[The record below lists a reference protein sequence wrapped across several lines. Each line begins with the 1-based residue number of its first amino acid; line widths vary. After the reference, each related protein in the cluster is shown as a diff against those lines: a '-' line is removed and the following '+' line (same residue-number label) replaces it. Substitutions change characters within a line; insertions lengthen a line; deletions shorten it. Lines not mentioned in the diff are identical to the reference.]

1 MNRSPHEALQE
12 SVPRTRGAV
21 MNWQAPFYDLGC
33 ALVGL
38 GRRFRAQTLRH
49 AALQAGERM
58 LDVGCGTGVLTCL
71 AAAAVGPHGRAVGVD
86 PAPRMIAV
94 ALRNATHAYS
104 HAEFHVGVIERLPF
118 ADASFDVVL
127 SSLMLHHLPPEL
139 KRAGLAEVYRVLRPG
154 GRLVVV
160 DLDHPGNPLWWLPF
174 GPWLLVPMIADN
186 LRGRIPRYL
195 EAAGFRPVRALGRWF
210 VLLTFWSAA
219 RPG

>member
-1 MNRSPHEALQE
+1 MRLRPVTEHEPV
-12 SVPRTRGAV
+12 SRTTGAV

-49 AALQAGERM
+49 AALQAGERV
-58 LDVGCGTGVLTCL
+58 LDVGCGTGVLTRL
-71 AAAAVGPHGRAVGVD
+71 AAAAVGPQGRAVGVD

-94 ALRNATHAYS
+94 AQRQATRTHS
-104 HAEFHVGVIERLPF
+104 RAEFRVGVIERLSF

-139 KRAGLAEVYRVLRPG
+139 KRAGLVEVYRVLRAG

-160 DLDHPGNPLWWLPF
+160 DLDRPGNPLWWPLF
-174 GPWLLVPMIADN
+174 APWLFVPMIADN
-186 LRGRIPRYL
+186 LRGRTPQFL
-195 EAAGFRPVRALGRWF
+195 GAAGFRPVRALGRWRA
-210 VLLTFWSAA
+210 LLTFWSAA

>member
-1 MNRSPHEALQE
+1 MNRPSHDALQA
-12 SVPRTRGAV
+12 SAPRTRGAV
-21 MNWQAPFYDLGC
+21 MNWQAPFYDFGC

-38 GRRFRAQTLRH
+38 GQRFRAQTLRH
-49 AALQAGERM
+49 AALQTGERV

-71 AAAAVGPHGRAVGVD
+71 AAAAVGPQGRAVGID
-86 PAPRMIAV
+86 PAARMIAV
-94 ALRNATHAYS
+94 AQRKATQTHS
-104 HAEFHVGVIERLPF
+104 PAEFHVGVIERLPF

-160 DLDHPGNPLWWLPF
+160 DLDHPGHPLWWLLF
-174 GPWLLVPMIADN
+174 GPWLFEPMIADN
-186 LRGRIPRYL
+186 LRGRIPQYL
-195 EAAGFRPVRALGRWF
+195 EAAGFKPVRVLGRRF
-210 VLLTFWSAA
+210 ALLTFWNAA